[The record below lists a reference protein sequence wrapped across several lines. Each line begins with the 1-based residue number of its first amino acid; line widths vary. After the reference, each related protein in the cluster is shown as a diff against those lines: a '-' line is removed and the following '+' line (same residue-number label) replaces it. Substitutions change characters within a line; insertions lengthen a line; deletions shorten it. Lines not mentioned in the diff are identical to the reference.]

1 VRLVVRTWNLFHGNA
16 KPPERRAFLEGMVR
30 LASADRPDVLCF
42 QELPVW
48 SLPYLASWSGMT
60 AVGAV
65 AARPKVP
72 PGIGRRI
79 TELDHGF
86 FRSFFVGQANAL
98 LLDRSL
104 RVAERRVVVLN
115 PFAYRRREARRLG
128 LGLDERLSWA
138 KERRVCQ
145 VVRVA
150 RGDGSTFVAANLHAT
165 GHRTQKGL
173 ADAELLRAA
182 TFADGFAQPAEP
194 VLLAGDFNL
203 TTTSSRVLP
212 QLLEPEWG
220 FAGATRRGIDHVLSR
235 GLALGPAVRWPE
247 ERRRVGGRLL
257 SDHAPVERRDA

>member
-1 VRLVVRTWNLFHGNA
+1 LLVRTWNLFHGNA
-16 KPPERRAFLEGMVR
+16 KPPERRAFLEEMVR
-30 LASADRPDVLCF
+30 LASADRPEVLCL

-48 SLPYLASWSGMT
+48 SLPHLSTWSGMT

-72 PGIGRRI
+72 PEVGRRI

-104 RVAERRVVVLN
+104 RVTDRRVIVLN

-128 LGLDERLSWA
+128 LGLEERFVWA

-150 RGDGSTFVAANLHAT
+150 LPDSSTLVTVNLHAT
-165 GHRTQKGL
+165 GHKTQKGL

-182 TFADGFAQPAEP
+182 TFADGFAQPGEA

-203 TTTSSRVLP
+203 TTASSRVLP
-212 QLLEPEWG
+212 RLLGREWG
-220 FAGATRRGIDHVLSR
+220 FAGATRRGIDHILSR
-235 GLALGPAVRWPE
+235 GLDLGAAMRWPE